1 MKINAIDELGRIKEY
16 EAILTYHSEEYN
28 KHYVVYTDNLYDES
42 NNLIIYI
49 SSYNLLNPET
59 IVKKIEDEKEY
70 NEIKTEVNKILLTIK
85 NEIEKCS
92 VVNVNST
99 LKS

>member
-59 IVKKIEDEKEY
+59 VVKKIEDEKEY
-70 NEIKTEVNKILLTIK
+70 TEIKTEINKILLTIK
-85 NEIEKCS
+85 NESEK
-92 VVNVNST
+92 
-99 LKS
+99 L

>member
-85 NEIEKCS
+85 NETDK
-92 VVNVNST
+92 T
-99 LKS
+99 

>member
-85 NEIEKCS
+85 NETDKI
-92 VVNVNST
+92 
-99 LKS
+99 

>member
-42 NNLIIYI
+42 DNLIIYI
-49 SSYNLLNPET
+49 SSYNLLNPEN
-59 IVKKIEDEKEY
+59 IVKKIDDTNEY
-70 NEIKTEVNKILLTIK
+70 NKIKTEVNKILLTVK
-85 NEIEKCS
+85 NESDKI
-92 VVNVNST
+92 N
-99 LKS
+99 

>member
-42 NNLIIYI
+42 DNLIIYI
-49 SSYNLLNPET
+49 SSYNLLSPET
-59 IVKKIEDEKEY
+59 IVKKIDDTNEY
-70 NEIKTEVNKILLTIK
+70 NKIKTEVHKILLTVK
-85 NEIEKCS
+85 NETEKF
-92 VVNVNST
+92 N
-99 LKS
+99 

>member
-70 NEIKTEVNKILLTIK
+70 TEIKTEINKILLTIK
-85 NEIEKCS
+85 NESEK
-92 VVNVNST
+92 
-99 LKS
+99 L

>member
-70 NEIKTEVNKILLTIK
+70 TEIKTEINKILLTIK
-85 NEIEKCS
+85 NESDK
-92 VVNVNST
+92 
-99 LKS
+99 L